1 MRPILASAIRI
12 VAAVATTSC
21 AQGIAGPWGNAS
33 DRSERVTFDEHRGPR
48 FVYVVQRG
56 DMLSSIAPR
65 LGTSVEALARANGIA
80 DLDRID
86 VGQRLLVPP
95 DAKWTVARS
104 RRPRPVSSSAPSVA
118 SALPAPS
125 GVSEAAEIASDERPL
140 LAVDGVIH
148 DTEQR
153 FRSARFEETL
163 EEARKARS
171 LLIPLQSEPGGA
183 ERRARIEVLSAMAE
197 VALGRDAAAR
207 ASFQRALV
215 ADPDLTLAPGEVSPK
230 ILRRFEETRDQIVG
244 RQASR

>member
-1 MRPILASAIRI
+1 MRAIFASALR
-12 VAAVATTSC
+12 VVVAVATTSC
-21 AQGIAGPWGNAS
+21 AHGIAGPWS
-33 DRSERVTFDEHRGPR
+33 ESSERASFAEHRAPR

-65 LGTSVEALARANGIA
+65 LGTSVEALARANGIV
-80 DLDRID
+80 DPDRIA
-86 VGQRLLVPP
+86 VGQRLTVPS
-95 DAKWTVARS
+95 DAKWTIS
-104 RRPRPVSSSAPSVA
+104 RPGRPRPASAWVPPVA
-118 SALPAPS
+118 SAPPAPS
-125 GVSEAAEIASDERPL
+125 EASEVAGVASDRGRL
-140 LAVDGVIH
+140 VAVDGMIQ

-171 LLIPLQSEPGGA
+171 LLIPLRAQPGAA

-207 ASFQRALV
+207 ASFRRALA
-215 ADPDLTLAPGEVSPK
+215 ADPGLTLAPGEVSPK
-230 ILRRFEETRDQIVG
+230 ILRVFEETRDQVVV